1 MLAVE
6 EELVE
11 VAVEEAAEA
20 TVVPVEDSRRPW
32 TVDSLVVMLVWRV
45 VTSSSRF
52 LREVFWV
59 SVQVTEAEAILLATV
74 LTDEL
79 VAL

>member
-11 VAVEEAAEA
+11 AVEEAAEA

-52 LREVFWV
+52 LSEVFWV

-74 LTDEL
+74 LTDVL

>member
-6 EELVE
+6 DELVE

>member
-32 TVDSLVVMLVWRV
+32 TVDSLVVMLVCRV

>member
-1 MLAVE
+1 ME

>member
-79 VAL
+79 VEL

>member
-6 EELVE
+6 EELVD
-11 VAVEEAAEA
+11 VAVVEADAS
-20 TVVPVEDSRRPW
+20 VVPVDDSKRPW
-32 TVDSLVVMLVWRV
+32 TVDSLVVMLDCSV

-52 LREVFWV
+52 LSDVFWL
-59 SVQVTEAEAILLATV
+59 SVHVTDAEAILFATV

>member
-6 EELVE
+6 DELVE
-11 VAVEEAAEA
+11 AVEEAAEA

-32 TVDSLVVMLVWRV
+32 TVDSLVVMLVCRV

>member
-1 MLAVE
+1 
-6 EELVE
+6 
-11 VAVEEAAEA
+11 
-20 TVVPVEDSRRPW
+20 
-32 TVDSLVVMLVWRV
+32 MLVCRV
-45 VTSSSRF
+45 VTSASRL

-59 SVQVTEAEAILLATV
+59 LVQVTEAEAILLATV